1 MVKNILYDT
10 KLDSQYSELEITESI
25 SMVNFK
31 SIKNTLK
38 EINALGVA
46 VVMDDFGTG
55 YSSLAELSNM
65 NVLKLK
71 IDKSFING
79 ISSKFNSQ
87 QITKAIIA
95 VAKSLDI
102 KVFAEGI
109 ETKEQL
115 KYLNPLILN
124 L

>member
-1 MVKNILYDT
+1 
-10 KLDSQYSELEITESI
+10 
-25 SMVNFK
+25 
-31 SIKNTLK
+31 
-38 EINALGVA
+38 
-46 VVMDDFGTG
+46 MDDFGTG